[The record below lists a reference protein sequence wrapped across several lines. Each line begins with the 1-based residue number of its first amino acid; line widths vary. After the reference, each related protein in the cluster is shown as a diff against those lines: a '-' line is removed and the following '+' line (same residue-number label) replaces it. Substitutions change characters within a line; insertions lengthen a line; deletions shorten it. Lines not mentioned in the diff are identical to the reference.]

1 VFSVKPLEKALLALH
16 EAIERSKKEA
26 DDEMVRDATIQ
37 RFEYCYELS
46 WRLLKR
52 RIELDAATKSDI
64 DSLSFKGLIREGAE
78 RGYILNPEAWFK
90 YRECRNLTSYTYN
103 EINANIVY
111 QASLPFYDDA
121 MALLKKLQVSA

>member
-1 VFSVKPLEKALLALH
+1 MFSVKPLEKALSALH

-26 DDEMVRDATIQ
+26 DDEMLRDATIQ
-37 RFEYCYELS
+37 RFEYSYELS

-52 RIELDAATKSDI
+52 RIEHDAATRSDI

-78 RGYILNPEAWFK
+78 RGYISNPESWFK
-90 YRECRNLTSYTYN
+90 YRECRNLTSHTYN

-111 QASLPFYDDA
+111 QASYSQIWC
-121 MALLKKLQVSA
+121 MTN